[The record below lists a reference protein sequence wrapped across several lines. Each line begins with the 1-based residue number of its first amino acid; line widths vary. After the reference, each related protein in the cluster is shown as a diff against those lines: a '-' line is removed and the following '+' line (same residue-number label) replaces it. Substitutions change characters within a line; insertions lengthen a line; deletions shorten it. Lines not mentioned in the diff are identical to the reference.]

1 MIYDVQGRNSLKIT
15 MTASELLLLKKLL
28 KLNVIF
34 CELNIKTEEIPVN
47 LVSGNHV
54 PGDVQVNIFSV

>member
-28 KLNVIF
+28 KLNVNF

-54 PGDVQVNIFSV
+54 EGNSSWGCT